1 MKPQFGNIKWNDD
14 DKYFQ
19 LWCEGRTGFPVIDA
33 AMTELNTTGKIRFQ
47 IIGSLQIAPNHP
59 FFKISNLL
67 SGYMNNR
74 ARTFVADFLVK
85 LMQIDWRK
93 GEKHFATKLIDY
105 DSLVN
110 NGSWQ
115 YAFSNQADKP
125 GDVRVFNP
133 WMQSSKFDSNATYI
147 KKWLPN
153 LESVA
158 PEDLHNWEHGRKKYN
173 LARLDYVRPCLD
185 YNKQRKAANT
195 LYKSAL
201 HSMY

>member
-1 MKPQFGNIKWNDD
+1 MKPQFGAIKWNDD
-14 DKYFQ
+14 EKYFQ
-19 LWCEGRTGFPVIDA
+19 LWCNGQTGFPVVDA
-33 AMTELNTTGKIRFQ
+33 AMIELNET
-47 IIGSLQIAPNHP
+47 
-59 FFKISNLL
+59 
-67 SGYMNNR
+67 GYMNNR
-74 ARTFVADFLVK
+74 CRTFVADFLVK

-105 DSLVN
+105 DPLVN

-125 GDVRVFNP
+125 GDIRVFNP
-133 WMQSSKFDSNATYI
+133 WMQSKKFDPNATYI

-153 LESVA
+153 LDSVT

-173 LARLDYVRPCLD
+173 LARLNYYRPCLD

-201 HSMY
+201 QSMY